1 MASSLGG
8 WDGADWRAASAT
20 GECGGSF
27 HALKGGPAWGC
38 AWHRDRG
45 PRACSNDR
53 QIAGSELERMVL
65 AAVQGAIDEEV
76 AEHALRV
83 ALAEL
88 RQRIETSEPKA
99 LEEELVAIDRK
110 IETALDLAYSTSAT
124 SGRSRT
130 GCARCGWI
138 ASGCPASW
146 RGRGPRC
153 RPSRT

>member
-1 MASSLGG
+1 
-8 WDGADWRAASAT
+8 
-20 GECGGSF
+20 
-27 HALKGGPAWGC
+27 
-38 AWHRDRG
+38 
-45 PRACSNDR
+45 
-53 QIAGSELERMVL
+53 MVL

-130 GCARCGWI
+130 GCARCGSI